1 MDKTAIVKALTKVID
16 PQTGQDIITRNMVRD
31 LEVEGANINFA
42 LELPSLNSEYKSEMN
57 FACMAAVQ
65 EVYPQANV
73 NVHMIA
79 RTDQSKQS
87 TSILPH
93 IRNIIAVASGKGG
106 VGKSTVAVNLA
117 LGLQQLGA
125 KVGILDADLYGPS
138 IPTMLG
144 LQGRR
149 PQIESVYDQPK
160 IVPLQ
165 AYDMQ
170 VMSIGFIVAAE
181 QAVVL
186 RGPRLSGVIKQFVQ
200 DTIWQPLDY
209 LIVDLPPGTGDIQ
222 LTLVQ
227 TVPITGAVIVTTPQE
242 VAFVDAVKAMNMFL
256 LPQINVPILG
266 VVENMS
272 WFTPKEL
279 PNNKYLLF
287 GEGGGKKLAKLSRS
301 VLLGQIPIVQSIREG
316 GDAGKPAILGDE
328 TITKEAFTNVAKN
341 VARQVA
347 LRNEMMEPTQVVKMM
362 Q

>member
-149 PQIESVYDQPK
+149 PQIESVYNQPK

-165 AYDMQ
+165 AYNMQ
-170 VMSIGFIVAAE
+170 VMSIGFIVEAE